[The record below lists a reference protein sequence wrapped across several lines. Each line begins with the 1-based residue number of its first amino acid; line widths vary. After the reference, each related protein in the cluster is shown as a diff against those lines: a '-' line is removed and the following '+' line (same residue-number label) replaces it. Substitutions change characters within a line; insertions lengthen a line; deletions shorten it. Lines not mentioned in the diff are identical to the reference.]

1 MNILNQNLMIT
12 SILRILLFTI
22 IFTNNPANGQFKDF
36 VIIKNQIYAL
46 SSKGA
51 VSVFDTNGVE
61 LKKKFLPHKYLIF
74 AIAKDRKDALVI
86 VDESFGIKRYN
97 EVQNIW
103 ESLGIYKED
112 FRGMLFDS
120 KNVCYAITNVGIDNM
135 VTHEFYPP
143 TKSLNKQINY
153 KDKWFATPCLH
164 IDKKDNIWLGFDHGE
179 WGGDLAVFNTN
190 LKKYEIPKI
199 NDFSIELSPI
209 NSFFEDSNSV
219 YISGGLSHMM
229 SSSGLIAK
237 FEGLSSHTILK
248 SESYW
253 KETDSVRKIKKL
265 IAGEYIGPATFNPFE
280 NSIYFYSQNGFFKGN
295 INTDLSKM
303 NNWKAILKPNF
314 KWTNGRSNAVG
325 SLINVLK
332 MNYIDKNKIMFLT
345 ENDGIGLINNGK
357 LMMIK

>member
-1 MNILNQNLMIT
+1 MIT
-12 SILRILLFTI
+12 NILRILFFITL
-22 IFTNNPANGQFKDF
+22 FTNNPVNGQFKDF

-51 VSVFDTNGVE
+51 MSVFDTNGIEV
-61 LKKKFLPHKYLIF
+61 KKKFLPHKYLIF

-97 EVQNIW
+97 EAEGVW
-103 ESLGIYKED
+103 ESLGIYKEHIL
-112 FRGMLFDS
+112 GMLFDS
-120 KNVCYAITNVGIDNM
+120 KNVCYAITNVGIENM
-135 VTHEFYPP
+135 TSREFYPP

-153 KDKWFATPCLH
+153 KDEWFSTPCLY

-190 LKKYEIPKI
+190 LRKYETLKI

-229 SSSGLIAK
+229 SSHGLIAK
-237 FEGLSSHTILK
+237 FEGLNSHTILK

-253 KETDSVRKIKKL
+253 EEGDNVKKIKKFV
-265 IAGEYIGPATFNPFE
+265 AGEQIGPAIFNQFE

-303 NNWKAILKPNF
+303 NNWELVLKPNF

-325 SLINVLK
+325 SPINVLK
-332 MNYIDKNKIMFLT
+332 MNYIDKNKIIFLT
-345 ENDGIGLINNGK
+345 EKDGIGLINNGK